1 MLLSHTQGRRL
12 TESNENHVLK
22 KRDGNESSAKK
33 NHPPRK
39 ALGNITNKVANG
51 GSSAITKSKASEYQ
65 ANAFETRIYVDRV
78 SKLVAKQRQSAFTH
92 STEKNES
99 KDEEKN
105 ESKDEVPPIEKSWIY
120 QPASPKLLPNEDI
133 DVTLIRQFPIADFS
147 SLIPDLDQPLEF
159 ESLETDFN

>member
-1 MLLSHTQGRRL
+1 M
-12 TESNENHVLK
+12 LK

-99 KDEEKN
+99 KDE
-105 ESKDEVPPIEKSWIY
+105 VPPIEKSWIY